1 MPPFLPTR
9 RGVLAA
15 SALLVP
21 GLLAAGRAAAAA
33 EIRVT
38 DHDSLVA
45 ALRAARGGE
54 TILLEAGD
62 YGRVELQNGKQ
73 GDFAYASPVTLRSV
87 ARDAPA
93 VMEGMELQGFANLSF
108 DGLSLAYR
116 AGAGAKLNK
125 RCFRIVEGSAITVRN
140 SLFRGHIVRAGEGE
154 AADIGLPT
162 GIGLTISRSI
172 DVLVENNL
180 ILDFHRGFAMGEGRN
195 VVIRGNE
202 LRGLRMDGM
211 IFTKMRSIT
220 IEANFIHDFRRST
233 AKTDH
238 ADMIQFW
245 TNGAEFATTDITIRG
260 NLLFAGPGGA
270 TQSIF
275 MRNDMV
281 DRGLA
286 GREMFYRNIR
296 IEENVII
303 NGHTHGITLGET
315 EGAVI
320 ANNTLLRNPLFAA
333 RADRDRKVRIPR
345 IKLSPASLEARIT
358 GNMAAALPEAQP
370 GWSVADNLVVQDLSP
385 RQPGYYGD
393 LFQNPFGPDTQD
405 LANYLYLGDPG
416 AGAALLRPSADRSAF
431 RPRAA

>member
-21 GLLAAGRAAAAA
+21 GLLAAGRAGAAT
-33 EIRVT
+33 RVT
-38 DHDSLVA
+38 GRDSLVA
-45 ALRAARGGE
+45 ALQAARGGE
-54 TILLEAGD
+54 TIVLEAGD
-62 YGRVELQNGKQ
+62 YGTVELRHGKD
-73 GDFAYASPVTLRSV
+73 GDFAYANPVTLRS
-87 ARDAPA
+87 ARRDGPA
-93 VMEGMELQGFANLSF
+93 VLDGMELQGFTNLSF

-116 AGAGAKLNK
+116 AGPGAKLNK
-125 RCFRIVEGSAITVRN
+125 RCFRILEGRAITVRN
-140 SLFRGHIVRAGEGE
+140 SLFRGHIVREGEGE
-154 AADIGLPT
+154 AADVGLPT
-162 GIGLTISRSI
+162 GIGLVLSRSS
-172 DVLVENNL
+172 DVLVETNL
-180 ILDFHRGFAMGEGRN
+180 ILDFHRGLAMGEARDA
-195 VVIRGNE
+195 VVRGNE

-211 IFTKMRSIT
+211 VFSKARGIT

-233 AKTDH
+233 AKSDH

-245 TNGAEFATTDITIRG
+245 TNGADFATTDVTIRG

-286 GREMFYRNIR
+286 GKELYYRNIR

-320 ANNTLLRNPLFAA
+320 ADNTLLRHPLFATK
-333 RADRDRKVRIPR
+333 ADRDRKVRIPR
-345 IKLSPASLEARIT
+345 IKLSEASLEARIT
-358 GNMAAALPEAQP
+358 GNMAAAWPEAQP
-370 GWSVADNLVVQDLSP
+370 GWTVAGNLAVQDLSP
-385 RQPGYYGD
+385 RRSGYYGD

-405 LANYLYLGDPG
+405 LANYLYRGDPG
-416 AGAALLRPSADRSAF
+416 AGAALLRPGADRATF
-431 RPRAA
+431 RPRQA